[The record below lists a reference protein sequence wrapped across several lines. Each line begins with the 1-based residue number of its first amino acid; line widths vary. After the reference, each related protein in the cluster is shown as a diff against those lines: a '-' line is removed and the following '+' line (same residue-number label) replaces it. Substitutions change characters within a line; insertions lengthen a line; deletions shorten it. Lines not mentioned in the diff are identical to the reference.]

1 MRCSSMGGF
10 SKLKSTVRTVFSEF
24 FKIPGMAKV
33 PVVEQEKTCQLIA
46 AELYVYVII

>member
-1 MRCSSMGGF
+1 MQRSSMG
-10 SKLKSTVRTVFSEF
+10 EF

-46 AELYVYVII
+46 AELYICVII